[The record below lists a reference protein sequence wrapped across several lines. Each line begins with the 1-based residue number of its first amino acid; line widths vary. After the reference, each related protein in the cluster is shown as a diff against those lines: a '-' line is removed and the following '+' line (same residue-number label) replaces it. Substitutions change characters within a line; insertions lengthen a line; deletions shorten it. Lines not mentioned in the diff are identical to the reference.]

1 MEKYRHVAVI
11 GIDGMGNFN
20 LRTETPELDR
30 IFSRGAVN
38 PAAISMNPTISAEN
52 WGAMLLGA
60 TPLVHKLTNGRV
72 SNEKYTND
80 ALPSVFRI
88 IREADP
94 DCYLA
99 SVVNWNTINHGI
111 VEDGFGVDK
120 HTAPNDGELTEI
132 ILECVKKKPKFLF
145 VQFDD
150 VDGAGHS
157 GGYGSKKHLEEIRR
171 ADSYTGRIY
180 DAYKEAGILEDTL
193 FIVIADHGGVRTGH
207 GGYTDTEKYVYFAVT
222 GKGVKEGIIPYCE
235 TKDIAAVVL
244 WALGL
249 PLPVYN
255 EEGFTSQVPENIWEG
270 TKPYYRKP
278 PEKAVIPSRET
289 PGNIYDYIKKEDFS
303 LLLHLDNELSDF
315 TGRNEIKE
323 EGTVKFY
330 SNGVNSACG
339 EFGKTGFV
347 TADRVNLGKESFTL
361 AFWVQTDTSVT
372 EAPVIMGNQN
382 RERQDSCKNG
392 VTVLLGGDSVTL
404 SIPGDG
410 DCFNTAVSFPE
421 GCENGWLH
429 YTAAVDRENK
439 EIRFYNDFKL
449 RHVVSI
455 PDDYLTDCDTDLPF
469 TVGNDGKGTY
479 NNVSH
484 GFIFRL
490 DDVLVLKKA
499 LTDEDIKAL
508 KAYYYGE

>member
-1 MEKYRHVAVI
+1 MESYSHVAVI

-20 LRTETPELDR
+20 FKTVTPNLDR
-30 IFSRGAVN
+30 IFAHGAVN
-38 PAAISMNPTISAEN
+38 RAAISMNPTISAEN

-99 SVVNWNTINHGI
+99 SVVNWNPINHGI

-120 HTAPNDGELTEI
+120 HTAPNDSELTDI
-132 ILECVKKKPKFLF
+132 IVECVAKKPKFLF
-145 VQFDD
+145 VQLDD

-157 GGYGSKKHLEEIRR
+157 GGYGSEKHLEEIQR

-180 DAYKEAGILEDTL
+180 DAYQKAGILDDTL

-207 GGYTDTEKYVYFAVT
+207 GGYTDTEKYVYFAVA
-222 GKGVKEGIIPYCE
+222 GRGVKEGLIPYSE

-244 WALGL
+244 SALGL
-249 PLPVYN
+249 PLPDYN
-255 EEGFTSQVPENIWEG
+255 EEGFTSQLPENIWEG
-270 TKPYYRKP
+270 TRPYYRSP
-278 PEKAVIPSRET
+278 AERTPVPSRAT
-289 PGNIYDYIKKEDFS
+289 PGNIYDFIPREDF
-303 LLLHLDNELSDF
+303 LLLMHLDNDLSDV
-315 TGRNEIKE
+315 TDKNEITE
-323 EGTVKFY
+323 TGTVKFY

-339 EFGKTGFV
+339 EFGKTGFA
-347 TADRVNLGKESFTL
+347 TADRVSLGEEGFTF
-361 AFWVQTDTSVT
+361 AFWVQTDSSVT
-372 EAPVIMGNQN
+372 KAPPLISNQD
-382 RERQDSCKNG
+382 RQQDGKMKG
-392 VTVLLGGDSVTL
+392 VTAALRNHDIIFEASTGNACL
-404 SIPGDG
+404 S
-410 DCFNTAVSFPE
+410 TAVPFE
-421 GCENGWLH
+421 DVAENGWLH
-429 YTAAVDRENK
+429 YTAAFDREER

-449 RHVVSI
+449 RHVVKI
-455 PDDYLTDCDTDLPF
+455 PDEYLIDYDTDCPF
-469 TVGNDGKGTY
+469 TVGNDGSGTY

-490 DDVLVLKKA
+490 DDVMVLKRA
-499 LTDEDIKAL
+499 LTDEDVSRL
-508 KAYYYGE
+508 RAYYYGE